1 MLLRLPPPLLVLV
14 PLLPLLMLPQLL
26 LLLLLPCLLLYGYP
40 PLLFSHTPL
49 DAVGLLV
56 PARELWA
63 AVHQGLHQ
71 HRRVR
76 GDAHSSKNWRANLR
90 KSISTG

>member
-1 MLLRLPPPLLVLV
+1 MLLRLPPLLLVLV

-40 PLLFSHTPL
+40 PLLFSHAP
-49 DAVGLLV
+49 LV

-76 GDAHSSKNWRANLR
+76 GDAPIRFM
-90 KSISTG
+90 I